1 MARSDWRRPTDFPLA
16 PGHRRIRLDVSYDGA
31 LFSGWQKQKSV
42 RTVQEEIERSV
53 QVMIAETVHVQG
65 SGRTDAKVHAI
76 GQIAHFDTANHSV
89 PAELFSLALNQLLP
103 QDIRIL
109 ASSQVDERFHARFTS
124 ICREYRYFCKEFRYL
139 TPFERDRVCRLKRF
153 PPLELVN
160 AYAEQLIGTHDFTT
174 FGAAAD
180 QSESKVRDLYTSHF
194 YLEPSQ
200 WGGELLV
207 YVVSGN
213 AFLMHQ
219 VRSMVGTMLQ
229 LGEQGAE
236 PEEFKRILDAHDRTQ
251 AGRTAPPGG
260 LFLYRIDYDPY

>member
-1 MARSDWRRPTDFPLA
+1 MARSDWRRPAAFPLA
-16 PGHRRIRLDVSYDGA
+16 PDHRRIRLDVSYDGA

-42 RTVQEEIERSV
+42 RTVQEEIE
-53 QVMIAETVHVQG
+53 QALHAMIGESVHVQG
-65 SGRTDAKVHAI
+65 SGRTDAKVHAV
-76 GQIAHFDTANHSV
+76 GQVAHFDTANHSI
-89 PAELFSLALNQLLP
+89 PTSAFSIALNQILP

-109 ASSQVDERFHARFTS
+109 RSSQANERFHARFTS
-124 ICREYRYFCKEFRYL
+124 ICREYRYYCKEFTCL

-153 PPLELVN
+153 PSLELLN
-160 AYAEQLIGTHDFTT
+160 AYAAHLVGTHDYST
-174 FGAAAD
+174 FGASAD
-180 QSESKVRDLYTSHF
+180 QSESKVRDLYESVFHHERS
-194 YLEPSQ
+194 L
-200 WGGELLV
+200 WGGDLLV

-229 LGEQGAE
+229 LGEQE
-236 PEEFKRILDAHDRTQ
+236 IPPEEFKRRLDAQDRSQ